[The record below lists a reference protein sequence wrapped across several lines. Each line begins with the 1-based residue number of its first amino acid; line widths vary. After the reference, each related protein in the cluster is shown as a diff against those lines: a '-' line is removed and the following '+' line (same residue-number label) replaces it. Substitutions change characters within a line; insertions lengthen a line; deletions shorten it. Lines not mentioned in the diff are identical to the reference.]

1 MDIYIYSNNGI
12 TIGGNLDAV
21 DLRAHLDWNNDN
33 IGAMN
38 WQAGATGNFAY
49 NCLIYGGNNGASGD
63 WIIDGDITA
72 GNEIRIGYFNSKK
85 NKIKILLGNEMDK
98 ALLEE
103 WLHAVFFANGFREE
117 LGKLE
122 EPLIRLMGRA
132 FRQYLSAC
140 QLNYLKIQE
149 VKCQKKK

>member
-1 MDIYIYSNNGI
+1 MKLTKTQQEILRQKQFIPDGIQGDEIYTPIKI
-12 TIGGNLDAV
+12 TTNAKEMRKKKG
-21 DLRAHLDWNNDN
+21 
-33 IGAMN
+33 
-38 WQAGATGNFAY
+38 
-49 NCLIYGGNNGASGD
+49 
-63 WIIDGDITA
+63 
-72 GNEIRIGYFNSKK
+72 EIRIGYFNSKK